1 MPSGGPPCNPPGA
14 PITCSGRGVTVHRFF
29 RFSFV
34 LAGLYNFA
42 FALWTAL
49 WPQSFFALFGLAPI
63 NHPAIWQ
70 CLGMVIG
77 VYGAGYLW
85 AAFRPDRAKPIIALG
100 LAGKVLGPIGWVA
113 VVAAGDWPVRT
124 GWLILFNDLIWWIP
138 FSLFLLRRRP

>member
-1 MPSGGPPCNPPGA
+1 
-14 PITCSGRGVTVHRFF
+14 VHRFF
-29 RFSFV
+29 KVSFI

-49 WPQSFFALFGLAPI
+49 WPQSFFTLFGLAPT

-85 AAFRPDRAKPIIALG
+85 AASRPDRAGPIIALG
-100 LAGKVLGPIGWVA
+100 LAGKILGPVGWGA
-113 VVAAGDWPVRT
+113 VVASGDWPLRT
-124 GWLILFNDLIWWIP
+124 GWLIVFNDLIWWIP
-138 FSLFLLRRRP
+138 FSLFLLRKKT